1 MFENLLGGLGRSTIA
16 LMEKITGERMSESE
30 RDWVKQRASESAMMG
45 YSKHENALRH
55 LLPVLEHSDLSNKE
69 EKHVAERIINAY
81 VTFQENGYINS
92 NFLRES
98 YETALKEWK
107 SKQTNG

>member
-1 MFENLLGGLGRSTIA
+1 MFENLLGGLGRSTIV
-16 LMEKITGERMSESE
+16 LMEKITGERMSESL
-30 RDWVKQRASESAMMG
+30 RDWVKQSASESAMIG
-45 YSKHENALRH
+45 YSKYEHALRH
-55 LLPVLEHSDLSNKE
+55 LLPMLKGSDLSNKE

-92 NFLRES
+92 DFLREN

-107 SKQTNG
+107 SKQSNG